1 MGTLTRGLINFQL
14 APWSE
19 VLIRERSRYK
29 VIYGGRGSG
38 KSWQIALV
46 LILLAMNFKLKVL
59 CAREFQLSIADSV
72 HTLLEER
79 IRALGLPGWNIG
91 KTEITFEPTGSTFL
105 FCGLWQNVE
114 KIQSLEGVNIVWV
127 EEAQRVSDDSWKKL
141 IPTIRTKPVAGWPEE
156 WPQSEIW
163 VSMNPQEET
172 DPSAIRFLLQPPP
185 NTIQIKV
192 NWRDNPWLPQEL
204 HDEAEYLRRVD
215 PEEYYHVWEG
225 QFWSRSDAQVFNKKW
240 GVQPFTPA
248 ADWVGP
254 FYGIDFGFSTTP
266 TCIGKQWVYQNCLYV
281 EKAYGGLRIDTV
293 DLPKKL
299 DEMPEVKES
308 KGGMLFRADPARP
321 ETINFLNNAG
331 YCVIGAEKGP
341 GSVEDG
347 VSFMRSFE
355 RIVVHPDAKLAEHDL
370 RLYKYKVDKHSGE
383 VLKEIVK
390 KNDDWV
396 DQCRYAIEPLIQG
409 KFGSMND
416 LV

>member
-141 IPTIRTKPVAGWPEE
+141 IPTIRTKPVVGWPEE

-331 YCVIGAEKGP
+331 YCVSGADKGP

>member
-1 MGTLTRGLINFQL
+1 MGTLTRGLVNFQL

-46 LILLAMNFKLKVL
+46 LILLAMNFRLKVL

-114 KIQSLEGVNIVWV
+114 KIQSLEGINLVWI

-141 IPTIRTKPVAGWPEE
+141 IPTIRTKPVAGWPVD

-163 VSMNPQEET
+163 VSLNPQEET
-172 DPSAIRFLLQPPP
+172 DPTAKRFLLDPPP

-204 HDEAEYLRRVD
+204 RDEAEYLRRVD

-240 GVQPFTPA
+240 GVQPFTPGP
-248 ADWVGP
+248 DWMGP

-293 DLPKKL
+293 DLPAQL
-299 DEMPEVKES
+299 DKMPEVKES
-308 KGGMLFRADPARP
+308 RGGYLFRADAARP

-331 YCVIGAEKGP
+331 YCVKAAEKGQ

-347 VSFMRSFE
+347 VSFLRSFE